1 MEILQSVRTQTENIY
16 SKPKSNKKLFQ
27 NYVSIPLVIT
37 LLCIT
42 SWIFGYGDL
51 NLIRYWY
58 VFSLGFLIGIRAIE
72 FVEIK
77 YYHFLTEMCYYIN
90 IVSIIVVLFD
100 FDIKLIY
107 PFTHGPLLL
116 YCIVFGD
123 APIPDRLTRVLTFV
137 IHSYSAV
144 VSRKIY
150 WIKNYNLTDTNCLI
164 SFETF
169 INELK
174 QSIVIYLAWFIVYSI
189 YLLKYNGKSDT
200 MIKYMF
206 KIDKNTQPSLKLKL
220 LWLAIHFAT
229 ITITCSFGVITK
241 YNYWFNN
248 FVIIV
253 MLLSGIF
260 HTGKFYY
267 RQFEKNN
274 LKK

>member
-1 MEILQSVRTQTENIY
+1 MEVSQLKQLECTQLECTQL
-16 SKPKSNKKLFQ
+16 KPKSNKKVFQ

-58 VFSLGFLIGIRAIE
+58 VISLGSLIGIRAME

-90 IVSIIVVLFD
+90 VISIIVVLFD

-116 YCIVFGD
+116 YCIIFGD

-137 IHSYSAV
+137 IHSYSAL

-150 WIKNYNLTDTNCLI
+150 WTKNYYLLETNNL
-164 SFETF
+164 ETF
-169 INELK
+169 IKEIK
-174 QSIVIYLAWFIVYSI
+174 QSITIYLLWFMVYSI
-189 YLLKYNGKSDT
+189 YLLKYNGKSNT

-206 KIDKNTQPSLKLKL
+206 KIDKNIQPSIKLKL
-220 LWLAIHFAT
+220 LWLITHFAT
-229 ITITCSFGVITK
+229 IILTCSFGIITK
-241 YNYWFNN
+241 YNYWLNN
-248 FVIIV
+248 FVIII
-253 MLLSGIF
+253 MLLSGIY

-267 RQFEKNN
+267 KQAKKNN
-274 LKK
+274 

>member
-1 MEILQSVRTQTENIY
+1 MNT
-16 SKPKSNKKLFQ
+16 SKLPMTIDTSKSNDTKPRSNKKIFQ

-42 SWIFGYGDL
+42 SWIFGYGNLD
-51 NLIRYWY
+51 LIRYWY
-58 VFSLGFLIGIRAIE
+58 VISLGCLIVIRTIE

-90 IVSIIVVLFD
+90 IISIIVVLFD

-123 APIPDRLTRVLTFV
+123 APIPERLTRVLTFV
-137 IHSYSAV
+137 IHSYSAL

-150 WIKNYNLTDTNCLI
+150 WSKKNNYLLETNN
-164 SFETF
+164 SNTF
-169 INELK
+169 IHEL
-174 QSIVIYLAWFIVYSI
+174 SNSMAIYFVWFIIYSI
-189 YLLKYNGKSDT
+189 YLLKYNGKSTT

-206 KIDKNTQPSLKLKL
+206 KIDKNVQPSLKLKL
-220 LWLAIHFAT
+220 VWLAIHF
-229 ITITCSFGVITK
+229 ITILLTCSFGIVTK

-248 FVIIV
+248 FVIII
-253 MLLSGIF
+253 MLASGIY

-267 RQFEKNN
+267 KQLEKKNN
-274 LKK
+274 